1 MPSETKPQPSA
12 QDLRAIN
19 EASAWFVRLGSE
31 TATAQ
36 DRHAWSHW
44 LASHPAHRAAWNK
57 VEQVCHQMGRL
68 PGNIARPTLTA
79 AKVSRRAVLRSVG
92 LVAGAGAAS
101 WLGWRTLPWNSW
113 TADYRSA
120 VGERRNV
127 QLADGSSMLLDTD
140 TAVDVSFDAQAR
152 ILDLRSGAILVSTHP
167 DSAITPRP
175 FIVRTRQGTATA
187 LGTRF
192 TVKTED
198 GWTHVAVLEKSVR
211 IEPAQG
217 HAAITLHAG
226 QQARFS
232 LDGIDPLQ
240 SNNIATASWTS
251 GNLVALD
258 MPLGQLA
265 AELGRYRRGGLG
277 CDADVAQ
284 LLVSG
289 SFPLDNTDQAL
300 AALTQGFPVKTSRI
314 LGYWTRLV
322 AR

>member
-1 MPSETKPQPSA
+1 MPSETKPGGH
-12 QDLRAIN
+12 DVRAVN
-19 EASAWFVRLGSE
+19 EAATWDVRLGSE
-31 TATAQ
+31 AVTAE
-36 DRHAWSHW
+36 DRRAWSHW
-44 LASHPAHRAAWNK
+44 LASDAAHRAAWDK
-57 VEQVCHQMGRL
+57 VEQVCRQMGRL
-68 PGNIARPTLTA
+68 PGNIARPALA
-79 AKVSRRAVLRSVG
+79 ADKVSRRAVLRSVG
-92 LVAGAGAAS
+92 LVAGGGAAS
-101 WLGWRTLPWNSW
+101 WLGWRTLPWSDW

-120 VGERRNV
+120 VGERRIV

-152 ILDLRSGAILVSTHP
+152 ILDLRSGAIHVTTHP
-167 DSAITPRP
+167 DSAATPRP

-198 GWTHVAVLEKSVR
+198 GWTRVAVLEKSVR

-217 HAAITLHAG
+217 QGAITLQAG

-232 LDGIDPLQ
+232 RDAIGPAQIND
-240 SNNIATASWTS
+240 IGTASWTT
-251 GNLVALD
+251 GRLVALD

-277 CDADVAQ
+277 CDADIAA

-289 SFPLDNTDQAL
+289 SFPLDDTDQAL
-300 AALTQGFPVKTSRI
+300 AALTQGFPVKTVRM